1 MKFALNSISPKDDG
15 EARSF
20 KGRSES
26 SSVVLGQGAFMHWP
40 MPNSQFTSAR
50 FHPPDFSR
58 GMSLT
63 LTAHIS
69 LARYTT

>member
-1 MKFALNSISPKDDG
+1 
-15 EARSF
+15 
-20 KGRSES
+20 
-26 SSVVLGQGAFMHWP
+26 

-63 LTAHIS
+63 VTRTLSPTVVVNSKRSPIHNRNGK
-69 LARYTT
+69 LCLLW